1 MPNQTITIKLHDAKT
16 IISALQVTKSHD
28 QPVMIQA
35 QKGINYELIDD
46 ATQFAPEN
54 IKIQRVGNDL
64 YISFEDDGTNALDPD
79 LVIQG
84 YYGTDGTTTN
94 LLIGL
99 HENGSYYAYVPET
112 GVQQHAVS
120 MLADQ
125 VSVAQALG
133 GEPLTSASYE
143 FNPYWLLAL
152 IPLVGLAA
160 GGGGGGGGGGDR
172 KSVV

>member
-99 HENGSYYAYVPET
+99 HEN
-112 GVQQHAVS
+112 AVITL
-120 MLADQ
+120 MYLKQ
-125 VSVAQALG
+125 VSSNMQSVC
-133 GEPLTSASYE
+133 
-143 FNPYWLLAL
+143 WL
-152 IPLVGLAA
+152 I
-160 GGGGGGGGGGDR
+160 
-172 KSVV
+172 KSVLRKPWVVSH